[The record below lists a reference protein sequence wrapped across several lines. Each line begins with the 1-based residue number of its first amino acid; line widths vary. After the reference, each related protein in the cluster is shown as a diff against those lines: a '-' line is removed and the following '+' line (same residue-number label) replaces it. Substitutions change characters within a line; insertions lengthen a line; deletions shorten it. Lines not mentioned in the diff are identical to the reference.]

1 MAVLASENLVFGI
14 LRESMRRN
22 WVKRVNRHKQLLNLI
37 NSSPL
42 YEIAVNELSLN
53 DSLSGIFDMNVFQW
67 TVAGTAELPTLN
79 FGLLEQWL
87 QEVARSHGKL
97 VGDLNYV
104 FCDDEEILRVN
115 RQFLDHDYYT
125 DIITFDRSGRGV
137 VRGDMYISLDTVQS
151 NAVDCRAAYDTELNR
166 VVVHGLLHLCG
177 INDKGPGERE
187 IMERHEDEALS
198 LLKSITTGNEV

>member
-1 MAVLASENLVFGI
+1 
-14 LRESMRRN
+14 
-22 WVKRVNRHKQLLNLI
+22 
-37 NSSPL
+37 
-42 YEIAVNELSLN
+42 
-53 DSLSGIFDMNVFQW
+53 MNVFQW

-198 LLKSITTGNEV
+198 LLKSFTTGNEV